1 MDIPPRYN
9 ASSEVKIVCK
19 LQRALYELKQSPQ
32 AWFGR
37 FSSTMRKYDFQR
49 SNSDHT
55 LFLKHLLRKEITL
68 IVYVDDITITVDDAE
83 EISRLQDQ
91 INQI

>member
-1 MDIPPRYN
+1 MDIPPRYT
-9 ASSEVKIVCK
+9 ASSEVKIVYK
-19 LQRALYELKQSPQ
+19 LQRALYELKQSQ

-37 FSSTMRKYDFQR
+37 FSSTMRKYDFQQ

-68 IVYVDDITITVDDAE
+68 IVYVDDMSITVDDAE